1 MVGKDY
7 EEGGMIKHG
16 SMMINAVSNSTVP
29 HISLLIGASY
39 GAGHYGMCGRAYD
52 PRFLFAWPSAK
63 SAVMGGAQLAG
74 VLSIVSRAAAEA
86 RGQQVDEDGRRG
98 DAGRRRGSD
107 RSRVAADGA
116 VRDAL
121 RRRGDRPARYPHRV
135 GNVFV
140 RHRQWPD
147 QGDVELRRLPDVM
160 QMAITRVLVANRGE
174 IARRVFATCRT
185 LGLGTVAV
193 YTDPDANAP
202 HVAEA
207 DARVRLPKTNDYLNA
222 EAIIAA
228 ARAAGAD
235 AVHPGYGF
243 LSENAEF
250 AAAVQA
256 AGLVWIG
263 PPVDAVRAMG
273 SKIES
278 KKMMAAAGVPVLE
291 ELDPDTVTA
300 DQLPVLVK
308 ASSGGGGRGMRVV
321 DQLDALPSEVA
332 AAQREAQSAFGDP
345 TVFCER
351 YLPTGHHVE
360 VQVMADSHGTVW
372 AVGER
377 ECSIQRRHQKII
389 EEAPSPLVERIPGMR
404 ARLFEAA
411 RLAAGAIG
419 YTGAGTVEFLAD
431 DDGEFYFLEMNTR
444 LQVEHPVTEETTGL
458 DLVELQIAV
467 ADGGRLDAEPPAAH
481 GHSIEARLYAEDPAR
496 DWQPQAGQVQR
507 IDVPAARTEFSTL
520 GARTGI
526 RLDSGIVDGSVVSIH
541 YDPMLAKVISY
552 APTRRQ
558 AALVLADALARAQL
572 HGLRTNRDL
581 LVNVLR
587 HQAFLDGAT
596 DTAFFDTHD
605 LAKLSAPLVDDA
617 VIRLSAI
624 AAALADAA
632 GQSGDGHRCSARSPA
647 GGATWRRATRSRPM
661 PTTTACEH
669 RIEYRFTRTGLLLPA
684 DESIQLVSATA
695 HEVVLA
701 DDHGVARSFAVKRYD
716 AKVSVYV
723 DSAHG
728 PVHLVALPR
737 FPEPGS
743 AVEKGSLVAPMPGN
757 VIRLGA
763 AVGDT
768 VTAGQPLIWLEAM
781 KMEHTI
787 TAPADGVL
795 AELNVDT
802 GHQVEV
808 GAVLA
813 RVDVPHDP
821 EAEGDTP

>member
-1 MVGKDY
+1 M
-7 EEGGMIKHG
+7 E
-16 SMMINAVSNSTVP
+16 
-29 HISLLIGASY
+29 
-39 GAGHYGMCGRAYD
+39 
-52 PRFLFAWPSAK
+52 
-63 SAVMGGAQLAG
+63 
-74 VLSIVSRAAAEA
+74 
-86 RGQQVDEDGRRG
+86 
-98 DAGRRRGSD
+98 
-107 RSRVAADGA
+107 
-116 VRDAL
+116 
-121 RRRGDRPARYPHRV
+121 
-135 GNVFV
+135 
-140 RHRQWPD
+140 
-147 QGDVELRRLPDVM
+147 
-160 QMAITRVLVANRGE
+160 ITRVLVANRGE
-174 IARRVFATCRT
+174 IARRVFATCRN

-193 YTDPDANAP
+193 YTDPDAEAP

-207 DARVRLPKTNDYLNA
+207 DARVRLPQTTDYLNA
-222 EAIIAA
+222 KAIIAA
-228 ARAAGAD
+228 AKASGAD

-243 LSENAEF
+243 LSENADF

-278 KKMMAAAGVPVLE
+278 KKMMSAAGVPVLE

-300 DQLPVLVK
+300 AQLPVLVK

-332 AAQREAQSAFGDP
+332 AAQREAQSAFGDGE
-345 TVFCER
+345 VFCER

-389 EEAPSPLVERIPGMR
+389 EEAPSPLVERVPGMR

-431 DDGEFYFLEMNTR
+431 DHGEFYFLEMNTR

-467 ADGGRLDAEPPAAH
+467 ADGGHLDAEPPAAQ
-481 GHSIEARLYAEDPAR
+481 GYSIEARLYAEDPAQN
-496 DWQPQAGQVQR
+496 WQPQAGPVHR
-507 IDVPAARTEFSTL
+507 IDVPSARTQFATL
-520 GARTGI
+520 GSRTGI
-526 RLDSGIVDGSVVSIH
+526 RLDSGILDGSSVSIH

-558 AALVLADALARAQL
+558 AALVLADALARTQV

-596 DTAFFDTHD
+596 DTAFFDTHG
-605 LAKLSAPLVDDA
+605 LAELSAALADDA
-617 VIRLSAI
+617 AVRLSVV

-632 GQSGDGHRCSARSPA
+632 ENRSNATVLGSVPSGWRNLASGYQVKTYLDDGGVQH
-647 GGATWRRATRSRPM
+647 
-661 PTTTACEH
+661 H
-669 RIEYRFTRTGLLLPA
+669 VEYRFGRTGLTLPG
-684 DESIQLVSATA
+684 DESVQLVSATSD
-695 HEVVLA
+695 EVVLTDA
-701 DDHGVARSFAVKRYD
+701 HGVARNFAVKRYG
-716 AKVSVYV
+716 AHGSAVYV
-723 DSAHG
+723 DSALG
-728 PVHLVALPR
+728 PVHLVAQPR

-763 AVGDT
+763 VVGDT

-787 TAPADGVL
+787 AAPSDGVL

-813 RVDVPHDP
+813 RVDAPHDP
-821 EAEGDTP
+821 EAEGE